1 MINSLG
7 KISIIGAG
15 NVGTSLAQ
23 RLAEKGHGGIV
34 LLDIIEG
41 LPQGKAL
48 DILQSAPIL
57 NFHSRLIGT
66 NDYRDTA
73 GSDVVIVTSGAG
85 RKPGMTRGELLKTN
99 MAIVSEVTRNIVA
112 HSPDGI
118 IIMVTNPVDA
128 MTYLALRESRLL
140 RGRVLGL
147 SGVLDSARLS
157 GFIAAELNVPASGVS
172 AFVLGEHGQNMVVI
186 PRLAT
191 VKGTPLTEILPQETI
206 NRLVG
211 RTINGGAE
219 IVSLLRTGS
228 AFYAPSAAA
237 ARIVEAIV
245 LDKKEVLPCAAYLKG
260 EYGIKDAVIGV
271 PVKLGKS
278 GIEEIIELELNNEEK
293 KALQGSAEAMKQLV
307 ETMGLG

>member
-1 MINSLG
+1 
-7 KISIIGAG
+7 
-15 NVGTSLAQ
+15 
-23 RLAEKGHGGIV
+23 
-34 LLDIIEG
+34 
-41 LPQGKAL
+41 
-48 DILQSAPIL
+48 
-57 NFHSRLIGT
+57 
-66 NDYRDTA
+66 
-73 GSDVVIVTSGAG
+73 
-85 RKPGMTRGELLKTN
+85 
-99 MAIVSEVTRNIVA
+99 
-112 HSPDGI
+112 
-118 IIMVTNPVDA
+118 
-128 MTYLALRESRLL
+128 
-140 RGRVLGL
+140 
-147 SGVLDSARLS
+147 
-157 GFIAAELNVPASGVS
+157 
-172 AFVLGEHGQNMVVI
+172 MVVI
-186 PRLAT
+186 SRLAT

-278 GIEEIIELELNNEEK
+278 GIEEIIELELTNEEK
-293 KALQGSAEAMKQLV
+293 KALQSSAEAMKQLV